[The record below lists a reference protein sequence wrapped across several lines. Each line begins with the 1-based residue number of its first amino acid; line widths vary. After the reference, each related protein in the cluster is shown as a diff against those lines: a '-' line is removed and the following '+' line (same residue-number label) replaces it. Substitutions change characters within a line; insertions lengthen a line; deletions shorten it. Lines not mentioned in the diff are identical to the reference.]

1 MYYSPIKKVSCFD
14 CETEFE
20 KLSKNYYEQFN
31 EENKIYGVMEGIT
44 MICPPK
50 NQLIKGTCLFTE
62 IDKIRAVKIDT
73 EQLALAIFEII
84 YNGNLYGT
92 IYFYSYK
99 SSCKYCQDTS
109 LLYIS
114 KYKNLKIKY
123 FYIKDYSLYH
133 EIKTES
139 GKIIVEEETIP
150 KIKNRRIK
158 FKKLE

>member
-1 MYYSPIKKVSCFD
+1 MIK
-14 CETEFE
+14 
-20 KLSKNYYEQFN
+20 YEQL
-31 EENKIYGVMEGIT
+31 
-44 MICPPK
+44 K
-50 NQLIKGTCLFTE
+50 N
-62 IDKIRAVKIDT
+62 DT

-84 YNGNLYGT
+84 YNGNLFGT

-109 LLYIS
+109 LNYIS

-123 FYIKDYSLYH
+123 FYIKDFSLYH
-133 EIKTES
+133 EKKTES
-139 GKIIVEEETIP
+139 GKIIVEETIP